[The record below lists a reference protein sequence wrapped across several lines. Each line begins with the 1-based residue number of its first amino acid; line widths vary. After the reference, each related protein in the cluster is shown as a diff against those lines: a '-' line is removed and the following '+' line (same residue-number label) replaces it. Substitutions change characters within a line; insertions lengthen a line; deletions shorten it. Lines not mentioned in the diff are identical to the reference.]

1 MNMPTDVVDSR
12 RSEILAAL
20 DDARDA
26 FQELLRS
33 LAKEDL
39 GSRSSRS
46 DWTVLEAAV
55 HVVMSLERTPALI
68 GTLRRGKDYL
78 NVPMPVAEPAKRLIT
93 WSSARFATCETL
105 ARRFDAAHAAIVVV
119 LATIRDD
126 EWAKGGRA
134 YGEGTWSV
142 EHALRHQA
150 EHVHEHIIQIRRA
163 QELSSSSGHHRVK

>member
-1 MNMPTDVVDSR
+1 MSTPRELAGSR

-20 DDARDA
+20 DDAHDA

-39 GSRSSRS
+39 GARSSRS

-55 HVVMSLERTPALI
+55 HVVMSLEHTPALI
-68 GTLRRGKDYL
+68 GALRRGKDYM

-93 WSSARFATCETL
+93 WSSARFATREGL
-105 ARRFDAAHAAIVVV
+105 ARRFDAAYAAVVAL
-119 LATIRDD
+119 LAAIRDD
-126 EWAKGGRA
+126 EWAKSGRA

-163 QELSSSSGHHRVK
+163 QN